1 MTQTQTQA
9 RALPGHGERFLDHL
23 RVERGLSTHSLAA
36 YTRDLRCY
44 GRYLDE
50 VGIASSSEV
59 TGPDLAA
66 FVGWLREQRSERG
79 EPYADATM
87 ARTLVAVRGLHRF
100 LVREGLAG
108 LDPSQEV
115 TGPRAPR
122 GLPHALSRPQV
133 QALLQATH
141 DGQGPFGLRD
151 RAMLELL
158 YGSGLRISELVELD
172 VDDVDLQERSVR
184 AFGKG
189 SRERIVPLGR
199 PAATAVATWVRD
211 GRPQLRPSVAA
222 VCVNARGGRLSRQGA
237 WKVVKRLASRAGLGE
252 AVSPHT
258 LRHTFA
264 THLLDGGADVR
275 VVQELLGH
283 ASVATTQIYTH
294 VSTARL
300 RAVFEQAHPRAR
312 LTDLTSG

>member
-1 MTQTQTQA
+1 MTQAQA
-9 RALPGHGERFLDHL
+9 QALPGQGERFLDHL
-23 RVERGLSTHSLAA
+23 RVERGLSRHSLAA

-44 GRYLDE
+44 GRYLNE

-79 EPYADATM
+79 EPYAHATM

-100 LVREGLAG
+100 LVREGLAVR
-108 LDPSQEV
+108 DPSQEV

-172 VDDVDLQERSVR
+172 VDDVELQDAVRSGS
-184 AFGKG
+184 FGKG

-211 GRPQLRPSVAA
+211 GRPQLRPSRRRG
-222 VCVNARGGRLSRQGA
+222 VCERPWG
-237 WKVVKRLASRAGLGE
+237 K
-252 AVSPHT
+252 
-258 LRHTFA
+258 TFA
-264 THLLDGGADVR
+264 TRSVEGRQASR
-275 VVQELLGH
+275 V
-283 ASVATTQIYTH
+283 
-294 VSTARL
+294 AR
-300 RAVFEQAHPRAR
+300 RAR
-312 LTDLTSG
+312 